1 MTSDILTTFTEK
13 LNAAGLLA
21 EHIEGDGKLHR
32 CGTAD
37 KQRGKA
43 GAYVIH
49 LDAPA
54 CAWWMNWRT
63 GEEGTFQEKPNKD
76 LTSAERKALQERIAA
91 ARKAAEA
98 EQARRHA
105 TAAKQAR
112 IIWEQAEPATK
123 DHPYL
128 QRKHVPALGGIRQ
141 REWRGAVEL
150 VLPVWDASGKPDK
163 PAIHLAG
170 KDG

>member
-91 ARKAAEA
+91 ARKASLC
-98 EQARRHA
+98 
-105 TAAKQAR
+105 AAQTCSGAG
-112 IIWEQAEPATK
+112 WYPATGMAG
-123 DHPYL
+123 
-128 QRKHVPALGGIRQ
+128 RCRACAACLGRFRQ
-141 REWRGAVEL
+141 T
-150 VLPVWDASGKPDK
+150 DK